1 MTHRLTSLFVIITG
15 MGILAPLPVS
25 PAAAQLTGVPLD
37 RSVSGIISGSF
48 GGLRTSREAAAVAVA
63 TLLLALGPLPASAN
77 VVSGLVCDT
86 NGNARFGE
94 LADRASGVASILG
107 DGKGVL
113 VRVKVSGLPPQTP
126 MDCRLTCANPGEGL
140 RPSPCGTTTM
150 DGKLTGT
157 AHFSL
162 EGDLQT
168 GCVAPGL
175 LVHKE
180 DEPQTVCLSGI
191 GAPTAGTR

>member
-1 MTHRLTSLFVIITG
+1 MTRRLTSLVVIMTL
-15 MGILAPLPVS
+15 MGVLAPLAVP
-25 PAAAQLTGVPLD
+25 PAAAQRTDIPLIGGV
-37 RSVSGIISGSF
+37 SETISGSF
-48 GGLRTSREAAAVAVA
+48 GGRRTMQEAAAASVAP
-63 TLLLALGPLPASAN
+63 LLLALGPLPANAN

-94 LADRASGVASILG
+94 VADRASGVASILG

-126 MDCRLTCANPGEGL
+126 MDCRLTCANQGGGL

-150 DGKLTGT
+150 DGKLAGA

-162 EGDLQT
+162 AGR
-168 GCVAPGL
+168 G
-175 LVHKE
+175 
-180 DEPQTVCLSGI
+180 
-191 GAPTAGTR
+191 GAPLLLG

>member
-1 MTHRLTSLFVIITG
+1 MTRRPTSLFVIITL
-15 MGILAPLPVS
+15 MGILAPLPVP
-25 PAAAQLTGVPLD
+25 PAAAQLMGIPLTG
-37 RSVSGIISGSF
+37 SVSGTISGSF
-48 GGLRTSREAAAVAVA
+48 GGLRTSQEVTAAAVVV
-63 TLLLALGPLPASAN
+63 LLLALGPLPASAN
-77 VVSGLVCDT
+77 LVSGLVCDT
-86 NGNARFGE
+86 NGNSHFGE
-94 LADRASGVASILG
+94 LADRVSGVASILG

-126 MDCRLTCANPGEGL
+126 MDCRLTCANPGGGL

-162 EGDLQT
+162 EGDLQG

-175 LVHKE
+175 LVLKE
-180 DEPQTVCLSGI
+180 GEPQAVCVSRIGSPMV
-191 GAPTAGTR
+191 GAP